1 MRDDVLPC
9 AAVRD
14 LVDRRS
20 DDAEIARLP
29 VGAEHE
35 AVAGVLQLVLVV
47 AFARHCDLEGERR
60 IGGVGIAPFGGY
72 RALHRDEQEAVGL
85 RATDPHVEAV
95 VLLFVDESVLRWIG
109 AAAVPFALMRAP
121 RATTR
126 AVASEGFALAR
137 PLMTVPGSIVSKA
150 PASTKILASR
160 MYTLDRVQVVFVVMA
175 EVTTTSAANRPAGA
189 TRSARSELRRTERFM
204 RMLLLGLAERK
215 MVRRARLRSRSRG

>member
-20 DDAEIARLP
+20 DDAEVACLP

-109 AAAVPFALMRAP
+109 AAAVPIDL
-121 RATTR
+121 
-126 AVASEGFALAR
+126 VAE
-137 PLMTVPGSIVSKA
+137 
-150 PASTKILASR
+150 
-160 MYTLDRVQVVFVVMA
+160 Q
-175 EVTTTSAANRPAGA
+175 
-189 TRSARSELRRTERFM
+189 
-204 RMLLLGLAERK
+204 
-215 MVRRARLRSRSRG
+215 RLRVFADVKERGVVVGPGE